1 MSIQVVLKNDR
12 GGSSIKAI
20 LSLLPIALPK
30 SQAALGLAAGQTLV
44 LAHDRHRHTCGKRV
58 DKCHGV
64 RGLVRR
70 RAVKARWYADD
81 DLGYTVVLSC
91 KTRHL
96 DQYALDYGLFGLLP
110 LDREGLQGSS
120 EGSRGVADGQPYP
133 ASAEVNCQHSHSCL
147 ICRC

>member
-1 MSIQVVLKNDR
+1 VSIQVILKNDG
-12 GGSSIKAI
+12 GGSGIKAI

-44 LAHDRHRHTCGKRV
+44 LAHNRHRHTCGKRV
-58 DKCHGV
+58 DKCNSV
-64 RGLVRR
+64 RGLGRR
-70 RAVKARWYADD
+70 SAVKASRYADD
-81 DLGYTVVLSC
+81 DLGHTVVLSC

-96 DQYALDYGLFGLLP
+96 DQYPLDYDLFGLLI

-120 EGSRGVADGQPYP
+120 EGPRRVADGQPNP
-133 ASAEVNCQHSHSCL
+133 ASAEVNCEHSHSCL